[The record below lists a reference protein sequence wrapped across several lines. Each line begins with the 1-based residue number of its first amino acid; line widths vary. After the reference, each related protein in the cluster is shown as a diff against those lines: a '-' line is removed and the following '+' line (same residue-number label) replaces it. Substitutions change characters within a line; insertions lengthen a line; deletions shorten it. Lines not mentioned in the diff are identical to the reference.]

1 MRTPSGIPRCVVLSA
16 LVAVV
21 CTARLAA
28 APSPAPAPARL
39 ERGDPS
45 INGAF
50 LKPYENRWT
59 FSIQLPG
66 KDPVEA
72 GVWNDRMEAVTVA
85 GRTVLRRTQV
95 AEYKKGTR
103 VTFVTTFEKASMT
116 PLAFDYSRSDT
127 GETRRLEFG
136 SGAGRD
142 SATFRRS
149 SGTGRTP
156 AQDYVAKLD
165 HRVLD
170 FYDGTYGIL
179 LAALPLAEGFDVEIP
194 AFDSDRAIVDWIRV
208 RVTGK
213 ETVPA
218 GREKTAE
225 AWVVRV
231 DTEKY
236 GTSTWWLTR
245 EAPYVIQATMTTS
258 PDEGSATIVWK
269 MV

>member
-1 MRTPSGIPRCVVLSA
+1 MRTPSDVRRCVVLS
-16 LVAVV
+16 LLAVWIA
-21 CTARLAA
+21 ARLAA
-28 APSPAPAPARL
+28 APSPAPATARL

-45 INGAF
+45 ISGAF

-66 KDPVEA
+66 KDAVEA
-72 GVWNDRMEAVTVA
+72 GVWNDRMESVTFA
-85 GRTVLRRTQV
+85 GRPALRRTQV
-95 AEYKKGTR
+95 AEYKKGTK

-116 PLAFDYSRSDT
+116 PLVFDYSRSDT
-127 GETRRLEFG
+127 GETRHLEFG
-136 SGAGRD
+136 SGAGRE
-142 SATFRRS
+142 SATFHRS
-149 SGTGRTP
+149 PGSGREP

-179 LAALPLAEGFDVEIP
+179 LAALPLAAGFDAEIP
-194 AFDSDRAIVDWIRV
+194 AFDSDRATVDWIRV
-208 RVTGK
+208 RVTGR

-218 GREKTAE
+218 GPEKTAE

-258 PDEGSATIVWK
+258 PGEGGATIVWK
-269 MV
+269 MA